1 MQVRK
6 QGGGCMSEK
15 TLVRP
20 VFTGQELR
28 KLILPLVLEQF
39 LAVTVGMADTMMV
52 STVGEAAVSGISLV
66 DQANLLLIQVFAA
79 MATGGAVVAS
89 QYLGRRDRD
98 GARDS
103 ARQLVYVVLAL
114 SVTLAVVCVVFNR
127 HLLRLM
133 FGQVEPDVM
142 QAAETYFWLSALSYP
157 FIAVYNAG
165 AALFRSMGNSKVS
178 LLASF
183 IMNVI
188 NIGGNAL
195 LIYGFQM
202 GVAGAATAS
211 LFSRMTACFMVL
223 YLLRSRQNPIY
234 LEQVLHLHLDGGKI
248 RSILKVG
255 IPNGIE
261 NGMFQI
267 GKLLVAGLVASFGT
281 ASIAANAICNNIG
294 SLVSIPAAAIGLGM
308 VTVVGR
314 CMGADEKKQARTYT
328 RNLLLIAW
336 ATIVV
341 MNGLIL
347 VLAKPLVGFYAMP
360 ASTTDL
366 SLEILREFCLWSIFS
381 WTPSFVLP
389 NALRAAGDAKFTMC
403 VSMVSMWIFRIGM
416 SYVLAYAL
424 DMGLRGVWLAM
435 YIDWCVRAVIFLW
448 RAKGDR
454 WQQKKVIE

>member
-1 MQVRK
+1 MK
-6 QGGGCMSEK
+6 EK

-20 VFTGQELR
+20 VFTGVELR
-28 KLILPLVLEQF
+28 RLIVPLVFEQF

-66 DQANLLLIQVFAA
+66 DQVNTLLIQVFAA
-79 MATGGAVVAS
+79 MATGGAVVTS
-89 QYLGRRDRD
+89 QYLGRRERD
-98 GARDS
+98 GARAS

-114 SVTLAVVCVVFNR
+114 SVVLAAACVVFNR
-127 HLLRLM
+127 HLLSLI

-157 FIAVYNAG
+157 FIAVYSAG

-195 LIYGFQM
+195 LIYGCGM

-211 LFSRMTACFMVL
+211 LASRMTACFMVL
-223 YLLRSRQNPIY
+223 YLLRSPQNPIC
-234 LEQVLHLHLDGGKI
+234 LEHMLRFDVDKI

-255 IPNGIE
+255 VPNGVE

-267 GKLLVAGLVASFGT
+267 GKLLVTGLVASFGT
-281 ASIAANAICNNIG
+281 SSIAANAIGTNI
-294 SLVSIPAAAIGLGM
+294 SSMVSIPAAAIGLGM

-314 CMGADEKKQARTYT
+314 CMGAGEKQQARRYT
-328 RNLLLIAW
+328 RNLLLLAW
-336 ATIVV
+336 GTILV
-341 MNGLIL
+341 MNVLIL
-347 VLAKPLVGFYAMP
+347 FLTKPLVAFYDMP
-360 ASTTDL
+360 VATTDL
-366 SLEILREFCLWSIFS
+366 AVRILREFCIWSMLS
-381 WTPSFVLP
+381 WVPSFVLP
-389 NALRAAGDAKFTMC
+389 NALRAAGDARFTMC
-403 VSMVSMWIFRIGM
+403 VSMVSMWVFRIGM
-416 SYVLAYAL
+416 SYVLVDL
-424 DMGLRGVWLAM
+424 GLRGVWLAM

-448 RAKGDR
+448 RVRGNK
-454 WQQKKVIE
+454 WQQKKIIE

>member
-1 MQVRK
+1 ME
-6 QGGGCMSEK
+6 EK

-20 VFTGQELR
+20 VFTGVELR
-28 KLILPLVLEQF
+28 RLIVPLVFEQF

-66 DQANLLLIQVFAA
+66 DQVNLLLIQVFAA
-79 MATGGAVVAS
+79 MATGGAVVTS
-89 QYLGRRDRD
+89 QYLGRRDRA
-98 GARDS
+98 GARAS

-114 SVTLAVVCVVFNR
+114 SLVLAVVCVAFNR
-127 HLLRLM
+127 HVLRFM

-157 FIAVYNAG
+157 FIAVYSAG

-195 LIYGFQM
+195 LIYGCGM

-211 LFSRMTACFMVL
+211 LASRMAACFMVL
-223 YLLRSRQNPIY
+223 YLLRGHQNPIC
-234 LEQVLHLHLDGGKI
+234 LEHMLRFDTDKI

-255 IPNGIE
+255 VPNGVE

-281 ASIAANAICNNIG
+281 SSIAANAIANNIG
-294 SLVSIPAAAIGLGM
+294 SIVSIPAAAVGLGM

-314 CMGADEKKQARTYT
+314 CMGAGEKQQARSYT
-328 RNLLLIAW
+328 RSLLLLAW
-336 ATIVV
+336 GTIVV
-341 MNGLIL
+341 MNVIIL
-347 VLAKPLVGFYAMP
+347 FLTKPLVAFYDMP
-360 ASTTDL
+360 AATTDL
-366 SLEILREFCLWSIFS
+366 AVRILREFCIWSMLS
-381 WTPSFVLP
+381 WVPSFVLP
-389 NALRAAGDAKFTMC
+389 NALRAAGDARFTMC
-403 VSMVSMWIFRIGM
+403 VSMVSMWVFRIGM
-416 SYVLAYAL
+416 SYVLVGL
-424 DMGLRGVWLAM
+424 GLRGVWLAM

-448 RAKGDR
+448 RAKGDK